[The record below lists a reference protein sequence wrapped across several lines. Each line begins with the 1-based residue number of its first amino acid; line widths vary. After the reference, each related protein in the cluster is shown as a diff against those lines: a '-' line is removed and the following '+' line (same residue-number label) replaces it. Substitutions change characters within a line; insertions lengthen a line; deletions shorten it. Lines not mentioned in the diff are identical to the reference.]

1 MNTMM
6 QNKNKYLKNIDL
18 ARKRKRIME
27 YLRFQDDFSLLCFDK
42 EKTFTMGH
50 FNVFV
55 VNPW

>member
-1 MNTMM
+1 MM

-27 YLRFQDDFSLLCFDK
+27 YSRFQDDFSLFCFDK